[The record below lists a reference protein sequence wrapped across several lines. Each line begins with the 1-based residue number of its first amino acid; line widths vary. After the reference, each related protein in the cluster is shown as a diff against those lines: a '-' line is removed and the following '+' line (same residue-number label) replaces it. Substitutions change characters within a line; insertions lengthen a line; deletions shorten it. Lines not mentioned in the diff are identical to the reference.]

1 MNCDI
6 CEHVIDPP
14 ESHSRID
21 SQDYC
26 TDCFNDLF
34 NTSSFKPSLGYQLR
48 AVCRARYG
56 VEGAVNDLT
65 NLLLDIYP
73 KGHDWDGDEL
83 DEVRSELQEI
93 DEKIG
98 KIVKQLKDQG
108 ADVEQD

>member
-1 MNCDI
+1 MTKTNKNI
-6 CEHVIDPP
+6 A
-14 ESHSRID
+14 
-21 SQDYC
+21 
-26 TDCFNDLF
+26 
-34 NTSSFKPSLGYQLR
+34 TSFEPSLGYQLR

-73 KGHDWDGDEL
+73 KGQDWDGDPL

-93 DEKIG
+93 DEKIS